1 MRCLKLGKRRDLFAF
16 PYPIAIWRDP
26 PRSVEVLRDV
36 VNEYHIERVYSVGDV
51 VTKNLLTH
59 GLIPTSVAVDEKT
72 RRGVQVEQL
81 AIYDKVVRVYNPPG
95 YITEEAWAA
104 VEEAVRGHIV
114 IKVEGEEDMLSLA
127 FIKLAPPRSVVVYGH
142 YLGAMIA
149 IPVDWYRDEIV
160 KLFDYL
166 EKC

>member
-1 MRCLKLGKRRDLFAF
+1 MKCLRLGKRRDLFAF

-26 PRSVEVLRDV
+26 PRSVEVLRDII
-36 VNEYHIERVYSVGDV
+36 NEYNIKRIHSVGDV
-51 VTKNLLTH
+51 VTKNLLIH
-59 GLIPTSVAVDEKT
+59 GLTPTSVAVDEKT
-72 RRGVQVEQL
+72 RRDFQVEQF
-81 AIYDKVVRVYNPPG
+81 AIYDKVIKVYNPPG

-104 VEEAVRGHIV
+104 VEEAVRGHVV

-127 FIKLAPPRSVVVYGH
+127 FIKLAPPQSVVVYGH

-160 KLFDYL
+160 KLFSYL
-166 EKC
+166 EEC

>member
-16 PYPIAIWRDP
+16 PYPIAIWKDP
-26 PRSVEVLRDV
+26 PRSVEILKDIVDSYRL
-36 VNEYHIERVYSVGDV
+36 ERIYAIGDV

-81 AIYDKVVRVYNPPG
+81 AVYNKVVKVRNPPG
-95 YITEEAWAA
+95 YITEEAWRA
-104 VEEAVRGHIV
+104 VEEAVESSVV

-127 FIKLAPPRSVVVYGH
+127 FIELAPPRSVVVYGH

-149 IPVDWYRDEIV
+149 VPVDWYRDKIRR
-160 KLFDYL
+160 LFNYL